1 MITALTVIILTVG
14 IGAVVI
20 VGIAA
25 VLDERITEAEAAIQ
39 KAEGR

>member
-1 MITALTVIILTVG
+1 MLKALTVIVLTVG

-25 VLDERITEAEAAIQ
+25 YLLAKVPKE
-39 KAEGR
+39 